1 MNKTKNKGFF
11 VLEQEDCEN
20 YLTVTEQ
27 NILKELQKK
36 VLAGRHVNGKNMRE
50 KYLVINKS
58 DEAFKEI
65 KALLAELMEV
75 MAEMEP
81 EDALI

>member
-1 MNKTKNKGFF
+1 MSKVKNKRFF

-36 VLAGRHVNGKNMRE
+36 VFAGRHINGKNMRE